1 MKHRCCERNQ
11 KSQLWYVCNYYI
23 GSFQNFLQRRQ
34 VRSRRTQNRVHTR
47 AFKTAQKRKNVTKLK
62 TGRAKLSTPITCVT
76 NGGRTTIHAGRA
88 EFQNEARMLSCRRHF
103 VWSFPTQAY
112 STTDSTNHWCTPLS
126 RTTLK
131 DSMTLPPPRL
141 SLLGWQQQKTSAKEA
156 EGGTFPASKRKTS
169 TPSSPS
175 SVGSKAIRYLPWT
188 ASVHSGHASQS
199 VQVPHFSNPSYR

>member
-1 MKHRCCERNQ
+1 MEHTYNVRN
-11 KSQLWYVCNYYI
+11 KWRPYN
-23 GSFQNFLQRRQ
+23 NTRRPCGIP
-34 VRSRRTQNRVHTR
+34 
-47 AFKTAQKRKNVTKLK
+47 KRGTD
-62 TGRAKLSTPITCVT
+62 AILSTP
-76 NGGRTTIHAGRA
+76 
-88 EFQNEARMLSCRRHF
+88 L
-103 VWSFPTQAY
+103 WSFPTQAY

-131 DSMTLPPPRL
+131 DSRTLPPPRL

-156 EGGTFPASKRKTS
+156 EGGTFPASKRKAS

-175 SVGSKAIRYLPWT
+175 SVGSKAIRYLPST